1 VGWLGERRERHDERL
16 HARRKEQWWKDV
28 KEMAAELG
36 DTSPVQL
43 MQRTD
48 VTIDRLAE
56 LLAAA
61 DARAPRLTEQ
71 QKAKSTDPG
80 YLDRLVQS
88 EGEPPAEYLCDPVE
102 IRRIGHLLYKEGG
115 DIWTM
120 IVVSRAMDLHHITQ
134 RDVSKR
140 WDGIGNWRG

>member
-1 VGWLGERRERHDERL
+1 VGWLGERRERRDERL

-36 DTSPVQL
+36 DTSAVQL

-71 QKAKSTDPG
+71 QRAKSADSG
-80 YLDRLVQS
+80 YLDQLADK
-88 EGEPPAEYLCDPVE
+88 EGEPPMEYLCDPVE
-102 IRRIGHLLYKEGG
+102 IRRIGRRLYAEGG

-134 RDVSKR
+134 RDVAKR

>member
-1 VGWLGERRERHDERL
+1 VGWLSDRREARDERL

-28 KEMAAELG
+28 KEMAGLLG
-36 DTSPVQL
+36 DTSPVEL

-48 VTIDRLAE
+48 ASVDRLAE

-61 DARAPRLTEQ
+61 DAREARLTEQ
-71 QKAKSTDPG
+71 QKAKATDPR
-80 YLDRLVQS
+80 YLDQLAES
-88 EGEPPAEYLCDPVE
+88 AGEPPHDYLCDPVE
-102 IRRIGHLLYKEGG
+102 IRRIGRRLHEEGG

-120 IVVSRAMDLHHITQ
+120 IVVSRAMDIHHITQ